1 MLKKNRDMVDL
12 KIQKIQISG
21 KIRKVKYSEKLK
33 KKSKKWLSK
42 KFQR

>member
-1 MLKKNRDMVDL
+1 MLKKTRDMVDL